1 MPECWWNKNT
11 KIKSNLLSRF
21 QLPLGTYPQTVQV
34 PSLFLEYNVHAR
46 NTPTSNSVQLPLAR
60 QKHSYPRAF
69 APAIPSAKNARP
81 PAQIFI
87 SSLSSD
93 ITYSKCRATW
103 FKKKKKSLLP
113 RHSKSQHPVL
123 FTIYH
128 YLTEFS
134 FFRFVY
140 MFIICLLLLT
150 INSTTVETDSAYFL
164 PRTQRGQCLAPRQP
178 PENNFFLI
186 TFYFFKFLSGG

>member
-11 KIKSNLLSRF
+11 KIKSNLLTRF
-21 QLPLGTYPQTVQV
+21 QLPLGTYPQTVRV
-34 PSLFLEYNVHAR
+34 PSLFLKYNIHAR
-46 NTPTSNSVQLPLAR
+46 NTPKSYSVQLSLQHIKSILTPGPL
-60 QKHSYPRAF
+60 YLLFPLPRM
-69 APAIPSAKNARP
+69 PLP
-81 PAQIFI
+81 QIFI

-93 ITYSKCRATW
+93 ITSSKCRATR
-103 FKKKKKSLLP
+103 FKKKKSLLP

-150 INSTTVETDSAYFL
+150 VNSTILETDSAYFL
-164 PRTQRGQCLAPRQP
+164 PRAQRGQCLAPRQP